1 MADFAQVQQFVKL
14 AEGGYYL
21 ACRGRGHRE
30 GSQRERKVIT

>member
-1 MADFAQVQQFVKL
+1 MADFKKAQEFVKL

-21 ACRGRGHRE
+21 AGRGRGHRE